1 MKKIYLFWFA
11 ILAFLLLGCRN
22 EDFSNSIAESK
33 REEEFFRNNNENTNS
48 KNFNAS
54 LVSSTI
60 SKLKNL
66 NDMTDFISKLSDK
79 TGLPAW
85 NYIAKSKIKTAN
97 KGGDGG
103 QVLIVPLKVEEGF
116 LSSLMYVKNA
126 DSSDPTVY
134 TVTNEQL
141 KDFAEDKSIDN
152 DTRESVLRTF
162 ITFDNAMFGS
172 RLYSSIPA
180 DLFDNV
186 PLKENHDH
194 KSFAIGQHEPTQN
207 LDVEQCFMTFHCK
220 NQMEESRCD
229 MCWKCVSIT
238 CPLGGGTTVYEPDFP
253 NSPGGNGDGGSNDGG
268 QTNPGIPWYLQNP
281 DIDIFSY
288 SPIVQS
294 VFQSLTD
301 YGIVLHVSQVDFLQQ
316 NSTIA
321 QRFRTYL
328 ASDNSLVKSQNAN
341 MGINFFMDNPGATW
355 QDFLNQVQK
364 TPCENIKTSTG
375 DAKYQ
380 PNITNL
386 QGKTSLS
393 YESGFRLGTPV
404 AGSGQSGTQNQ
415 ILQNKPGTKE
425 VDMKIFNNTFALMHS
440 HYDGLIPIFSPGDVL
455 LFNQWI
461 VWAKNYND
469 NPSTNPKIPINNL
482 TLTLVTSNGNY
493 LLAFDG
499 TATTAFPAYTP
510 KQMDDL
516 NNDYINDYLSQTQ
529 TNGNFDMIKVE
540 KEFLKFVK
548 DNMNMTGLKFYKVK
562 SDGNYEI
569 SLTNLAGTKC
579 P

>member
-1 MKKIYLFWFA
+1 
-11 ILAFLLLGCRN
+11 
-22 EDFSNSIAESK
+22 
-33 REEEFFRNNNENTNS
+33 
-48 KNFNAS
+48 
-54 LVSSTI
+54 
-60 SKLKNL
+60 
-66 NDMTDFISKLSDK
+66 
-79 TGLPAW
+79 
-85 NYIAKSKIKTAN
+85 
-97 KGGDGG
+97 
-103 QVLIVPLKVEEGF
+103 
-116 LSSLMYVKNA
+116 
-126 DSSDPTVY
+126 
-134 TVTNEQL
+134 
-141 KDFAEDKSIDN
+141 
-152 DTRESVLRTF
+152 
-162 ITFDNAMFGS
+162 
-172 RLYSSIPA
+172 
-180 DLFDNV
+180 
-186 PLKENHDH
+186 
-194 KSFAIGQHEPTQN
+194 
-207 LDVEQCFMTFHCK
+207 
-220 NQMEESRCD
+220 
-229 MCWKCVSIT
+229 
-238 CPLGGGTTVYEPDFP
+238 
-253 NSPGGNGDGGSNDGG
+253 
-268 QTNPGIPWYLQNP
+268 
-281 DIDIFSY
+281 
-288 SPIVQS
+288 
-294 VFQSLTD
+294 
-301 YGIVLHVSQVDFLQQ
+301 
-316 NSTIA
+316 
-321 QRFRTYL
+321 
-328 ASDNSLVKSQNAN
+328 

-569 SLTNLAGTKC
+569 SLLI
-579 P
+579 